1 MRRFLLVLARI
12 IPAVML
18 VAVVSAT
25 GGRPAAASEV
35 VDDAELAR
43 RFVAGLEQIV
53 EAGDAAAAPLGSQAA
68 AEQLAAAEGRRV
80 RVPPAAT
87 PCSLG
92 PDRSLYDTVRPAV
105 VIVGSIYQCGKCN
118 DWHLGGLASGWIVS
132 DMGLVVTNHHVF
144 GREPSHRFGVMTA
157 AGEVHAVTEVL
168 AGDAAGDAAVVRI
181 DTRGRRMPFLLLGRE
196 PDCGDAVTVIS
207 HPTGRFYCLTE
218 GVVSRFHRQPVAGEA
233 SASAVWMSVT
243 ADYALGSS
251 GGPVF
256 DTAGEVVGMVS
267 RTFSSRRRRGK
278 PDPSPSAPTEQMVFK
293 DCVSLETLRRLIDDA
308 S

>member
-1 MRRFLLVLARI
+1 MRGFLLVLARMTQAVI
-12 IPAVML
+12 LFAVVLAMEARPAV
-18 VAVVSAT
+18 
-25 GGRPAAASEV
+25 ASPV
-35 VDDAELAR
+35 VDDADLSR
-43 RFVAGLEQIV
+43 RFVAGLERIV
-53 EAGDAAAAPLGSQAA
+53 EAGDATAAPLGSQAA
-68 AEQLAAAEGRRV
+68 AEQLVAAEGRRV
-80 RVPPAAT
+80 RVPPTAT

-92 PDRSLYDTVRPAV
+92 TDRSLYDTVRPAV

-157 AGEVHAVTEVL
+157 DGEVYAVTEVL

-181 DTRGRRMPFLLLGRE
+181 NTRGRRMPCLLLGRE
-196 PDCGDAVTVIS
+196 PDCGDGVTVIS

-218 GVVSRFHRQPVAGEA
+218 GVVSRFHRQPVAGQA
-233 SASAVWMSVT
+233 DGSAVWMSVT

-308 S
+308 A